1 MHEDDGD
8 GIEGSLAPRQMS
20 ASDQLVM
27 DTFSFQMEYLY
38 HIMERYIDTIGR
50 PVPYVSA
57 HLTITSH
64 AVLEEMRKSKPGG
77 EEQGPDNTP
86 TDVDTPNS
94 AFKKYGFWASF
105 PRSMPSV
112 SFTKERL
119 QGALK
124 FLFPV
129 W

>member
-1 MHEDDGD
+1 MT
-8 GIEGSLAPRQMS
+8 
-20 ASDQLVM
+20 ASDKLVM

-50 PVPYVSA
+50 PVPFVSA
-57 HLTITSH
+57 HLIITSH
-64 AVLEEMRKSKPGG
+64 AGLEGLRKSQPGG
-77 EEQGPDNTP
+77 EERGPDNTP
-86 TDVDTPNS
+86 IGVDTANS
-94 AFKKYGFWASF
+94 VFKKYGFWASF